1 MTKNDNFGANLVVF
15 GHKILIYTGE
25 SKSFGTH
32 ITEKP
37 LCLLYILVRHG
48 MKWAKNTNIWP
59 KMTNNAFLGQ
69 IWPFFL
75 LILVQTPNF
84 VFVKKIGGR
93 VKKSSPTPLLGHCL
107 PVTALALRKTHLV
120 FSDKGL
126 HGFMKGG
133 AVYLWFL
140 SRDRMGQLIAIDR
153 QGRQDRNN

>member
-1 MTKNDNFGANLVVF
+1 MFVLLAPRIFNNIHKGIHKVNRYLARYRLRATTTNQPTNKNA
-15 GHKILIYTGE
+15 
-25 SKSFGTH
+25 
-32 ITEKP
+32 
-37 LCLLYILVRHG
+37 
-48 MKWAKNTNIWP
+48 NIWP

-75 LILVQTPNF
+75 LMLVQTPNF
-84 VFVKKIGGR
+84 VFVKKIGRR